1 MKQFRIIVDDAQVWS
16 PYAPS
21 EQVITASDYLQYTQ
35 SESKPGYIINMC
47 SGLEYLGTG
56 YYCSL
61 LAEACG
67 EKVVPAVST
76 INDLHNFDH
85 YRLFDTDLKRSVE
98 AYLHTLGEVEPD
110 VLEFLVVFG
119 KCSTPELAGF
129 SRLLFERYSAPLLRV
144 VLHRTTAWRV
154 AEVRFGTMQELDD
167 DEQSFFGDTLDM
179 FCKSVWRKPRN
190 RRQFRYDM
198 AILYNPDEALPP
210 SNRAALRK
218 FVRAG
223 NDVGLDVELI
233 TADDF
238 GRLAEYD
245 ALFIRETTA
254 VNHHTYRFA
263 KQAENEGLVVIDC
276 PDAILRCSN
285 KVFLDRL
292 LDTHNIPRPRT
303 CLLLRDQPVDF
314 ERLEG
319 DLGFP
324 VILKIPDGSFSIG
337 VEKAGTHEE
346 LRQHLATMFRRSAI
360 VLLQEF
366 MPTDYDWR
374 IGILNQRPVYAC
386 KYHMAR
392 GHWQIYNHAASKYR
406 SGKAETVGIQ
416 HVPRDVTRIATRAAR
431 LVGDGLFGVDIKI
444 SGQRAVIIEVND
456 NPSIDTGVED
466 VYLGDELYRMIMG
479 DFVRRLDR
487 ARASGY

>member
-1 MKQFRIIVDDAQVWS
+1 MKQFRIIVDDAHVWA

-21 EQVITASDYLQYTQ
+21 EQVSTASDYLQLLQTA
-35 SESKPGYIINMC
+35 SKPGYIINMC

-61 LAEACG
+61 LAEARG
-67 EKVVPAVST
+67 EKVIPSVST

-85 YRLFDTDLKRSVE
+85 YRLFDTGLNRTVE
-98 AYLHTLGEVEPD
+98 SYLGTLGDVEPEI
-110 VLEFLVVFG
+110 LEFLVVFG

-144 VLHRTTAWRV
+144 VLRRMTAWRV

-167 DEQSFFGDTLDM
+167 TEQSFFGDTLDM

-198 AILYNPDEALPP
+198 AVLYNPDEALPP

-223 NDVGLDVELI
+223 NDAGLDVELI

-245 ALFIRETTA
+245 ALFLRETTA

-263 KQAENEGLVVIDC
+263 KHAENEGLVVIDS

-314 ERLEG
+314 GRLEE

-337 VEKAGTHEE
+337 VEKASTHEE
-346 LRQHLATMFRRSAI
+346 LRQHMATMFRRSAI
-360 VLLQEF
+360 LLLQEF

-416 HVPRDVTRIATRAAR
+416 HVPREVTRIATRAAR

-444 SGQRAVIIEVND
+444 SGQRAVIIEIND

-466 VYLGDELYRMIMG
+466 AYLGDELYRIIMA

-487 ARASGY
+487 DRASAY